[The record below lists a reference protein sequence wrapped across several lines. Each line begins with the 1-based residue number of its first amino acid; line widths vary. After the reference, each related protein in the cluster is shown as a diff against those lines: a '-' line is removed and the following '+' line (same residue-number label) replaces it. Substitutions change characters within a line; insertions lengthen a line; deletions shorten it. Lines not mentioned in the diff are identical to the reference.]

1 MEQFLSR
8 FTFGLLMAQVFPGG
22 VLVLTLTAPLLA
34 AGRAP
39 VPQQM
44 SELFWDVG
52 NLWFSSTK
60 STVVFLFLAGGVGM
74 FLHGIS
80 WIVMAWLEN
89 HKDSTSVTPVRKSFW
104 HEKRFG
110 LQILIAPVKMV
121 VELIWVTTAPSID
134 KLAME
139 ESGTYISPQDK
150 PIYDFFQDFY
160 LYFAQFYAHTAYALL
175 FSIPCLVWT
184 WVLIG
189 FTVRRT
195 VLIVLAYFLTSI
207 FFLISRV
214 QFASLFKAE
223 NVLRNRATKLSPCLS
238 RVHPRRHPAVSGR
251 RSLHR
256 SP

>member
-22 VLVLTLTAPLLA
+22 VFVLTLTAPLLA
-34 AGRAP
+34 ARR

-44 SELFWDVG
+44 SELFWDIG
-52 NLWFSSTK
+52 NLWFSSSK

-74 FLHGIS
+74 FLHGLS

-89 HKDSTSVTPVRKSFW
+89 HEGSNQVTPVRKSFW
-104 HEKRFG
+104 HEKPLIF
-110 LQILIAPVKMV
+110 QILIAPIKMV
-121 VELIWVTTAPSID
+121 GELVWVTLAPSID

-150 PIYDFFQDFY
+150 PLYDFFQDFY

-184 WVLIG
+184 WAIIG
-189 FTVRRT
+189 FTWRRT
-195 VLIVLAYFLTSI
+195 LLLLFAYFLTSI

-223 NVLRNRATKLSPCLS
+223 NVLRNRATKLSP
-238 RVHPRRHPAVSGR
+238 
-251 RSLHR
+251 SLK
-256 SP
+256 

>member
-22 VLVLTLTAPLLA
+22 VFVLTLTAPLLA
-34 AGRAP
+34 FRRAP
-39 VPQQM
+39 LQI
-44 SELFWDVG
+44 SELFWNVG

-60 STVVFLFLAGGVGM
+60 STIVFLFLAGGVGM

-89 HKDSTSVTPVRKSFW
+89 HTGADSATPVRESFW
-104 HEKRFG
+104 HEKPFG
-110 LQILIAPVKMV
+110 IQILLAPIKMI
-121 VELIWVTTAPSID
+121 VELAWVTAAPNID

-139 ESGTYISPQDK
+139 ESGTHISPQDK

-175 FSIPCLVWT
+175 FSIPCLIWT
-184 WVLIG
+184 WAIIG
-189 FTVRRT
+189 FTWRRT
-195 VLIVLAYFLTSI
+195 LLIFFTYLLTSI

-223 NVLRNRATKLSPCLS
+223 NVLRNRATKLSPCLK
-238 RVHPRRHPAVSGR
+238 
-251 RSLHR
+251 
-256 SP
+256 

>member
-22 VLVLTLTAPLLA
+22 VFVLTVTGPLLA
-34 AGRAP
+34 ARRAP
-39 VPQQM
+39 KQM
-44 SELFWDVG
+44 SELFWDTG

-89 HKDSTSVTPVRKSFW
+89 YTGAAHKTPVRDSFW
-104 HEKRFG
+104 HQSRFG
-110 LQILIAPVKMV
+110 NQILIAPIKML
-121 VELIWVTTAPSID
+121 VELVWVTTAPNID

-139 ESGTYISPQDK
+139 ESGTHISPQDK
-150 PIYDFFQDFY
+150 PLYDFFQDFC

-175 FSIPCLVWT
+175 FSIPCLIWT
-184 WVLIG
+184 WAIIGITWRRSLLIIL
-189 FTVRRT
+189 V
-195 VLIVLAYFLTSI
+195 YFLTSI

-223 NVLRNRATKLSPCLS
+223 NVLRQRATKLSPCLK
-238 RVHPRRHPAVSGR
+238 
-251 RSLHR
+251 
-256 SP
+256 

>member
-1 MEQFLSR
+1 MDQFLSR

-34 AGRAP
+34 ARQA
-39 VPQQM
+39 PQQI
-44 SELFWDVG
+44 SQLFWDVG

-74 FLHGIS
+74 FLHGVS

-89 HKDSTSVTPVRKSFW
+89 HKGTGQATPVRNSFW
-104 HEKRFG
+104 HQTRFG
-110 LQILIAPVKMV
+110 YQIFSAPIKMV
-121 VELIWVTTAPSID
+121 VELAWVTAAPNID

-139 ESGTYISPQDK
+139 ESGTHISPQDK

-175 FSIPCLVWT
+175 FSIPCLIWT
-184 WVLIG
+184 WAIIGLTWRRFVLIF
-189 FTVRRT
+189 FT
-195 VLIVLAYFLTSI
+195 YFLTSI

-223 NVLRNRATKLSPCLS
+223 NVLRNRATKLSPCLK
-238 RVHPRRHPAVSGR
+238 
-251 RSLHR
+251 
-256 SP
+256 

>member
-8 FTFGLLMAQVFPGG
+8 FTFGLLMAQVFPGAI
-22 VLVLTLTAPLLA
+22 LVLTITSPFLAYRHAPA
-34 AGRAP
+34 RIT
-39 VPQQM
+39 
-44 SELFWDVG
+44 ELFWAVG

-74 FLHGIS
+74 LLHGIS
-80 WIVMAWLEN
+80 WIVLAWLEN
-89 HKDSTSVTPVRKSFW
+89 HARDGKATPVRRSFW
-104 HEKRFG
+104 HEKLFG
-110 LQILIAPVKMV
+110 VQVLIAPIKMI
-121 VELIWVTTAPSID
+121 VELGWVMKAPGIE

-175 FSIPCLVWT
+175 FSIPCLLLSWSVMGLT
-184 WVLIG
+184 W
-189 FTVRRT
+189 RRA

-214 QFASLFKAE
+214 QFASLFIAE
-223 NVLRNRATKLSPCLS
+223 NVLRERATKLSPCLE
-238 RVHPRRHPAVSGR
+238 
-251 RSLHR
+251 
-256 SP
+256 